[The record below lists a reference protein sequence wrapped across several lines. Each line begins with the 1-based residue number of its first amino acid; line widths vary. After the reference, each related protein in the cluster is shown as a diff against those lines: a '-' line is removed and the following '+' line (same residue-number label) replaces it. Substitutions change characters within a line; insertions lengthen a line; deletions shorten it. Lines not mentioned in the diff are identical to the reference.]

1 MVKIKQR
8 FIMKKGILFSVL
20 FLSVFSYGEEIQ
32 DLLVSTEDL
41 IVDNQSPD
49 LYDKPYSLNPVPI
62 NPRTPEPANW
72 KEAYSRL
79 CDAIKEIQTRL
90 DLIQARV
97 RTLEDQSDV
106 TEGNEETS

>member
-1 MVKIKQR
+1 
-8 FIMKKGILFSVL
+8 MKKGVLFLVL
-20 FLSVFSYGEEIQ
+20 FLSVFSYGEEIE

-79 CDAIKEIQTRL
+79 CDAIKEIQTRV

-106 TEGNEETS
+106 TDRNEERS